1 MTKTQ
6 WNHISISHIRK
17 ALLRVRGDNYAR
29 RTTPKET
36 GAHDHLKN
44 LPWVL
49 TPYLDHTETRT
60 LKGLQ
65 DGNKDR
71 PIKKF

>member
-1 MTKTQ
+1 MGPGFDTSMTKTQ
-6 WNHISISHIRK
+6 WNHISISHIRR

-36 GAHDHLKN
+36 GAHDHLTN

-49 TPYLDHTETRT
+49 TPYLDHTETR
-60 LKGLQ
+60 L
-65 DGNKDR
+65 D
-71 PIKKF
+71 